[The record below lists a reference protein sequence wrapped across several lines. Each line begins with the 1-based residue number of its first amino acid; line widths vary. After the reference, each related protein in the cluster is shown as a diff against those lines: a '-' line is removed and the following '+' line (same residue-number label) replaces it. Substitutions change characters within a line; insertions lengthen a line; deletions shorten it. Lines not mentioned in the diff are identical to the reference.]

1 MEIILLRNKLIRR
14 PSTTPMGSIMYADDD
29 SLSVTA
35 AGEKPGSGCRD
46 GCSRTSLEAGTETF
60 EKDRAAV

>member
-1 MEIILLRNKLIRR
+1 MAIYCY
-14 PSTTPMGSIMYADDD
+14 IMYADDD

-35 AGEKPGSGCRD
+35 AGEELGRGCRE
-46 GCSRTSLEAGTETF
+46 GCSRTNLDAETETF